1 MAGSALRVVSYPD
14 VAAYLDAVGPFLIAR
29 EAEHNLLLGIAGTV
43 RDYPDV
49 YPGPKLFLAAMD
61 GDEVITVASRT
72 DPWRILLSETAHP
85 EAVELFVPAAAGHGT
100 PLPGVAGPPAPAARF
115 ARAFGAATGRA
126 ASRTMAER
134 VFRLERVIP
143 PPLPPGRWRSA
154 ELADVDRIA
163 AWLVA
168 FQAEAVPHDPPMRD
182 VHEVVTAWVGGR
194 RFVYLW
200 EVDGKPVSLAT
211 ASAPTP
217 NGIRIGPVYT
227 PPEQR
232 GRGYARA
239 LTAAASQDQ
248 LDRGRRF
255 CFLFTDLANPVSNR
269 IYQQIG
275 YEAVTD
281 VDVWQFDAARGDRA
295 TLGG

>member
-1 MAGSALRVVSYPD
+1 MAGSGLRVESYPD
-14 VAAYLDAVGPFLIAR
+14 VSAYLSAVGPFLVAR

-43 RDYPDV
+43 RDHPDV
-49 YPGPKLFLAAMD
+49 FSGPKLFLAAMD
-61 GDEVITVASRT
+61 GDEVVAVASRT
-72 DPWRILLSETAHP
+72 DPWRVLLSETARA
-85 EAVELFVPAAAGHGT
+85 EAVELFVPATTTHGT
-100 PLPGVAGPPAPAARF
+100 PLPGVAGPPEPAARF
-115 ARAFGAATGRA
+115 ARAFEATTGRGA
-126 ASRTMAER
+126 RPIMAER
-134 VFRLERVIP
+134 VFKLERLLP
-143 PPLPPGRWRSA
+143 PPAPPGRWRFA
-154 ELADVDRIA
+154 ESADVDRIA

-182 VHEVVTAWVGGR
+182 VHEVVTAWVVGR

-200 EVDGKPVSLAT
+200 EVDATPVSLAT

-255 CFLFTDLANPVSNR
+255 CFLFTDLANPISNR

-275 YEAVTD
+275 YEPVTD
-281 VDVWQFDAARGDRA
+281 VDVWLFDPAPDDRA
-295 TLGG
+295 TLGA